1 MYARSP
7 TTVSSSVGTMDSDT
21 RVGRYETSSGGNT
34 GLIISIGPFANG
46 SVPSDQAAAAAALGD
61 YVRRCYGAGKAVAS
75 GASSSASNRT
85 ITIAPA
91 KPAEIDRVQIRED
104 QSQGQLVRG
113 FRLTAKLANGTTTV
127 LCPRKATS
135 IGNKFICS
143 LDAPLVVERLSLMLT
158 GAAAGTTPRITQF
171 AAFRCAD
178 VADEIDTAWEV
189 SSHGAKRLRLKT
201 DDAASISWLSQ
212 PARSNST
219 VLVAGAGFTNGVVL
233 LRDERTNVHEYS

>member
-1 MYARSP
+1 MYATHP
-7 TTVSSSVGTMDSDT
+7 TATVSSSVLPSRVASDAC
-21 RVGRYETSSGGNT
+21 VGRYETSSGGNT

-46 SVPSDQAAAAAALGD
+46 SVPPDQAAAATALGE
-61 YVRRCYGAGKAVAS
+61 YIRRCYGAGKAVAS
-75 GASSSASNRT
+75 GASSSDATNRT

-127 LCPRKATS
+127 LCPRKTTS

-143 LDAPLVVERLSLMLT
+143 LDAPLVVERLSLTLT

-178 VADEIDTAWEV
+178 VADEIDAAWEV
-189 SSHGAKRLRLKT
+189 SSHGANRLRPLRLKRYLEGGV
-201 DDAASISWLSQ
+201 AAAP
-212 PARSNST
+212 PA
-219 VLVAGAGFTNGVVL
+219 
-233 LRDERTNVHEYS
+233 